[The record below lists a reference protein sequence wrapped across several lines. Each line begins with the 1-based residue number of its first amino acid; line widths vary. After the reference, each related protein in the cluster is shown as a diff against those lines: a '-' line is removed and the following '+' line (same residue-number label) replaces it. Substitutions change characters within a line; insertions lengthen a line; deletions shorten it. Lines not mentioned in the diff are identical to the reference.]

1 MTGDERAHAQIK
13 SSILDVLNNESDR
26 AVKFSLTK
34 RGYMHILRMN
44 QLNCCCFSLEH
55 QIESDMHA
63 DVNNGKH
70 ASTAYKSCWQYKTV
84 LLK

>member
-1 MTGDERAHAQIK
+1 MTGDERAYAQIK

-55 QIESDMHA
+55 QIESDMLMLITENMPPRLIKVA
-63 DVNNGKH
+63 GNTRP
-70 ASTAYKSCWQYKTV
+70 SF
-84 LLK
+84 